1 MYEIEP
7 VVTLKDSNFTLI
19 NTLRNGDTT
28 IDIYKY
34 SPSINCNKYIKV
46 VNGIKMLGYFLIN
59 KFHFVSLVDNVPPT
73 MHTDIIKIINTI
85 KTNYKYTSGE
95 NNTMLSQIQME
106 LQKNPD
112 LHIITRIDDENQN
125 PCHQKKILS
134 KARNTLVEINDLIGS
149 DIGYTVDLDYVYS
162 KPKNYEINALELN
175 GDELILCI
183 NKDSV
188 CVASIL
194 MYLREGTHEVVISSK
209 TKQQFERLGMN
220 KILRCLVIILSKSI
234 FPTAQ
239 FVLSE
244 SVNPVSA
251 WIMINRLNGYP
262 NVHQNFK
269 SYKDLYEFI
278 RSGEDLEVRVD
289 INIPNI
295 KNARKVFN
303 KTVADTRTKL
313 NPPKPK
319 SASPSPNP
327 SPNPSPS
334 TSQKPSTKPK
344 RVSHKQYTKPKAPVT
359 TGPANKPKSASSA
372 QKPKAGPAIKPKAP
386 KPKAGPA
393 IITKK
398 ISFKPSK
405 SQSKKGGGRKKTIK
419 KKKC

>member
-7 VVTLKDSNFTLI
+7 VVTLKNSKFSLIKTL
-19 NTLRNGDTT
+19 LNGDTT

-34 SPSINCNKYIKV
+34 SHSKNCDKYIKV
-46 VNGIKMLGYFLIN
+46 VNGIKMLGYFLD

-95 NNTMLSQIQME
+95 NNTMRSQIQME
-106 LQKNPD
+106 LQENPD
-112 LHIITRIDDENQN
+112 LHIITRIDDENQH
-125 PCHQKKILS
+125 PCHQEENLS
-134 KARNTLVEINDLIGS
+134 IARNTLGEINALIGS
-149 DIGYTVDLDYVYS
+149 DSGYTVDLDYVYS

-183 NKDSV
+183 NKDRV

-194 MYLREGTHEVVISSK
+194 MYLREGTNEIVISSK
-209 TKQQFERLGMN
+209 TKEQFEGYGMN

-262 NVHQNFK
+262 NVHQNFE

-278 RSGEDLEVRVD
+278 RSGEDLEVTVD
-289 INIPNI
+289 INKTNI
-295 KNARKVFN
+295 ANAWNVLN
-303 KTVADTRTKL
+303 ITVADAQSKL

-319 SASPSPNP
+319 TSSTKRK
-327 SPNPSPS
+327 S
-334 TSQKPSTKPK
+334 TSQKPKTASTSLKPSTKPK
-344 RVSHKQYTKPKAPVT
+344 T
-359 TGPANKPKSASSA
+359 ASTSL
-372 QKPKAGPAIKPKAP
+372 
-386 KPKAGPA
+386 
-393 IITKK
+393 
-398 ISFKPSK
+398 KPSTK
-405 SQSKKGGGRKKTIK
+405 
-419 KKKC
+419 